1 MKAITQQAAADVD
14 QVRVVT
20 QQTATGVD
28 QVRLVTQ
35 QTADGVAKIIR
46 GIEDLKNNSQS
57 RTQTLKHPDEKE
69 EKRLSS
75 SFIIPHYRVSPF
87 GRGPIARKH
96 PQMALSTRS
105 IKES

>member
-1 MKAITQQAAADVD
+1 M
-14 QVRVVT
+14 T

-28 QVRLVTQ
+28 QVKVVTQ
-35 QTADGVAKIIR
+35 QNADGIAEIIR
-46 GIEDLKNNSQS
+46 SINDLKNNSRS

-75 SFIIPHYRVSPF
+75 SLIIPHYQVSPT
-87 GRGPIARKH
+87 GSGPIARKH

-105 IKES
+105 LKES